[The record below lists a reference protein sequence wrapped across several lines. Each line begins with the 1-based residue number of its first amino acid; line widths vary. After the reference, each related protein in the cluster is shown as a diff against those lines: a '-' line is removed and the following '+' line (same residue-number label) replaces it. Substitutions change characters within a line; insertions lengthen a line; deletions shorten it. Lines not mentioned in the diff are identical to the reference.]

1 MDILCCA
8 LALLGSVVGA
18 GFASGREIVRFF
30 AAHGAM
36 GFVAVAF
43 SLAALAALFLC
54 LAERLSAAGQTG
66 LPGLCASRFGARV
79 GGVCTALFFLL
90 SAVTGGA
97 MLAACAELSALV
109 WPIRPAYAAG
119 FFITLPLAVW
129 LAAHGARGLAA
140 VGGALCAL
148 TPVLLVRLL
157 CLPEGE
163 ACFFPAGPP
172 DRVLRAALDGA
183 LYAALNAAMMA
194 GALPTLLA
202 LSARKRRACVALLT
216 LLGMLVCQRHL
227 QSVAMQPLPFVWLS
241 RRLGSGGYLL
251 VALCLYAAALST
263 LCAMLCAMA
272 NLLPRGL
279 KTGARLIL
287 SALLC
292 AALAR
297 VGFGRI
303 VQSGYPILGALCAA
317 LLLLLALPA
326 RQDASMSAR

>member
-1 MDILCCA
+1 
-8 LALLGSVVGA
+8 
-18 GFASGREIVRFF
+18 
-30 AAHGAM
+30 
-36 GFVAVAF
+36 
-43 SLAALAALFLC
+43 
-54 LAERLSAAGQTG
+54 
-66 LPGLCASRFGARV
+66 
-79 GGVCTALFFLL
+79 
-90 SAVTGGA
+90 
-97 MLAACAELSALV
+97 
-109 WPIRPAYAAG
+109 
-119 FFITLPLAVW
+119 
-129 LAAHGARGLAA
+129 
-140 VGGALCAL
+140 
-148 TPVLLVRLL
+148 
-157 CLPEGE
+157 
-163 ACFFPAGPP
+163 
-172 DRVLRAALDGA
+172 
-183 LYAALNAAMMA
+183 
-194 GALPTLLA
+194 
-202 LSARKRRACVALLT
+202 
-216 LLGMLVCQRHL
+216 
-227 QSVAMQPLPFVWLS
+227 MQPLPPFVWLS

>member
-30 AAHGAM
+30 AVHGAM

-90 SAVTGGA
+90 SAV
-97 MLAACAELSALV
+97 AERSARV

-202 LSARKRRACVALLT
+202 LSARKRRACVALLVLLFGLLLT
-216 LLGMLVCQRHL
+216 LGMLVCQRHL

-279 KTGARLIL
+279 KAGARLIL

>member
-1 MDILCCA
+1 
-8 LALLGSVVGA
+8 
-18 GFASGREIVRFF
+18 
-30 AAHGAM
+30 M

-129 LAAHGARGLAA
+129 LAA

-202 LSARKRRACVALLT
+202 LSARKRRACVALLVLLFGLLLT
-216 LLGMLVCQRHL
+216 LGMLVCQRHL

-279 KTGARLIL
+279 KAGARLTL